1 MYRAWCGCG
10 GAVWCARDVPLH
22 EHRTAGQSMTDAV
35 GSPVLGD
42 EHMKWSEA
50 GGLEWNRDKQRSV
63 TLIVEATRSGI

>member
-1 MYRAWCGCG
+1 
-10 GAVWCARDVPLH
+10 
-22 EHRTAGQSMTDAV
+22 MTDAV